1 MFVKFITQVS
11 VTCVLERFVRLLI
24 NAGLK
29 MAPADSCK
37 QAEVRT
43 WCWLAWYADQ
53 LFRCFVSLRNDTSI
67 RGEKTLAA
75 FGRSAKHNPEKR
87 FQCSWDLCSTLT
99 QRKHHP
105 INKSTDSLLLKLISF
120 TALRHKYEA
129 SQQSPSKPGLQ
140 LTTAPSAQQ
149 HVCS

>member
-11 VTCVLERFVRLLI
+11 VTCVAERFVRLLI

-29 MAPADSCK
+29 TAPADSCK

-67 RGEKTLAA
+67 RGKKRWQPLAEVQNTIQKKNLPV
-75 FGRSAKHNPEKR
+75 FVGPLLH
-87 FQCSWDLCSTLT
+87 F
-99 QRKHHP
+99 
-105 INKSTDSLLLKLISF
+105 DS
-120 TALRHKYEA
+120 
-129 SQQSPSKPGLQ
+129 
-140 LTTAPSAQQ
+140 
-149 HVCS
+149 

>member
-11 VTCVLERFVRLLI
+11 VTCVSVRFVRLLI

-29 MAPADSCK
+29 TAPADSCK

-67 RGEKTLAA
+67 RGKTVGSLWQ
-75 FGRSAKHNPEKR
+75 KCK
-87 FQCSWDLCSTLT
+87 T
-99 QRKHHP
+99 QSRKNLPVFVGPLLHF
-105 INKSTDSLLLKLISF
+105 DSKE
-120 TALRHKYEA
+120 T
-129 SQQSPSKPGLQ
+129 PSDK
-140 LTTAPSAQQ
+140 
-149 HVCS
+149 